1 MSKSTLAALCLSVV
15 TTAWGLS
22 APTAFG
28 QTVPSGFSVTTVIST
43 GLTSPTC
50 FCFAPDGRIFIGQK
64 GGGIRVWTPSAGL
77 LTTPFFSIPV
87 NAGGEM
93 GLLGITLD
101 PDFSHN
107 QNIYVHYTRSGS
119 PSSATI
125 GRLTAST
132 ADPNVADA
140 SGVTVLFNAGNSPTG
155 IHNAG
160 CIRFGPDGKLYT
172 TIGENANGSNSQSV
186 ANLLGKILRLN
197 PDGSIPDDNPTTFA
211 GVAAAPTGNNRA
223 IWALGLR
230 NPFRFTFQPGTGRLF
245 INDVGAGFAEEV
257 NEGIAGRNYGWPST
271 EGNFNPATYPN
282 FTLPLVQ
289 GLRTSTA
296 PLYSAVFTGCA
307 FYNPK
312 VCSYPI
318 EYYGQYFWG
327 DYGRSWVK
335 RMNPDTHVV
344 TDFGASVGN
353 TTDLQVDD
361 LGRLFVLTL
370 SNKLLRIDNT
380 LPFAPSL
387 ISSPPAQQAT
397 CAGRTVVLTA
407 VPAGSL
413 PLTLQWLFNGQPLAD
428 GGRISGATTPT
439 LTISGVRSSD
449 AGDYVLLV
457 HNGSGDA
464 ATPPTTLSVTTPGDG
479 RDIATFVESVL
490 AGSAAPE
497 VVCKF
502 DFSADGLI
510 DSNDTP
516 GLVNALLTP

>member
-1 MSKSTLAALCLSVV
+1 MSKSTFVAISTSGLMVAWVLSA
-15 TTAWGLS
+15 TTAF
-22 APTAFG
+22 A

-77 LTTPFFSIPV
+77 LPTPFFSISV
-87 NAGGEM
+87 NASGEM
-93 GLLGITLD
+93 GLLGIALD

-107 QNIYVHYTRSGS
+107 QNIYVHYTKSGS

-125 GRLTAST
+125 GRLTASI

-140 SGVTVLFNAGNSPTG
+140 GGVTALFSAGNSPTG

-160 CIRFGPDGKLYT
+160 CLRFGPDGKLYT
-172 TIGENANGSNSQSV
+172 TIGENATGSNSQSV
-186 ANLLGKILRLN
+186 ANLLGKMLRLN
-197 PDGSIPDDNPTTFA
+197 PDGSIPDDNPTAFA
-211 GVAAAPTGNNRA
+211 GVAASPTGNNRA
-223 IWALGLR
+223 IWAVGLR
-230 NPFRFTFQPGTGRLF
+230 NPFRFAFQPGTGRLF

-257 NEGIAGRNYGWPST
+257 NEGFAGRNYGWPTT

-296 PLYSAVFTGCA
+296 PLYSAVFTGGA

-312 VCSYPI
+312 ICAYPV
-318 EYYGQYFWG
+318 EYYGQYFWA
-327 DYGRSWVK
+327 DYGRGWVK
-335 RMNPDTHVV
+335 RMDPDTQVV

-353 TTDLQVDD
+353 TTDVQVDD
-361 LGRLFVLTL
+361 LGRLYVLTL
-370 SNKLLRIDNT
+370 SNKLLRIDHT
-380 LPFAPSL
+380 APFAPSL
-387 ISSPPAQQAT
+387 IASPPAQQAA
-397 CAGRTVVLTA
+397 CAGRTVVLTT

-413 PLTLQWLFNGQPLAD
+413 PLTMQWTINGAALTD

-439 LTISGVRSSD
+439 LTISGVRASD
-449 AGDYVLLV
+449 SGDYVLVV
-457 HNGSGDA
+457 HNGSGDV
-464 ATPPTTLSVTTPGDG
+464 ATPMTTLSVNAPHDG

-490 AGSAAPE
+490 AGSTDAQK
-497 VVCKF
+497 VCEF
-502 DFSADGLI
+502 DFSNNAI
-510 DSNDTP
+510 VDSNDTL
-516 GLVNALLTP
+516 GFVDVLLSP